1 MKKSI
6 LYILF
11 ALFSLSA
18 AVSLTACKDD
28 GVEISGANKS
38 KTPKNVKLLEYGATS
53 LTICWD
59 FIRGATSYTVQLVDG
74 DMNPVSEALC
84 KTTDAIDYHEFTD
97 LATDRIYYGRVR
109 ANYPYSST
117 SDWVYVTANEQPAM
131 LMASVVS
138 SNSTRSSRSMPRRGR
153 RSPTSGR
160 IPKMRRPTPR
170 ASTTSNC
177 SVTRRAANC
186 MSAGW
191 PTANSRRTKASS
203 PPWRVIPSCGS
214 PSRGSIPKRP
224 TTPGL
229 PMPASA
235 TS

>member
-38 KTPKNVKLLEYGATS
+38 KTPKNVKLLEYGPTS

-74 DMNPVSEALC
+74 EMNPVSEALC

-109 ANYPYSST
+109 ANFPYSST

-131 LMASVVS
+131 LMASAI
-138 SNSTRSSRSMPRRGR
+138 T
-153 RSPTSGR
+153 
-160 IPKMRRPTPR
+160 
-170 ASTTSNC
+170 
-177 SVTRRAANC
+177 
-186 MSAGW
+186 
-191 PTANSRRTKASS
+191 
-203 PPWRVIPSCGS
+203 PPWTAP
-214 PSRGSIPKRP
+214 
-224 TTPGL
+224 PGL
-229 PMPASA
+229 RIQSA
-235 TS
+235 VSYEKISVLAFSSQLTS

>member
-38 KTPKNVKLLEYGATS
+38 KTPKNVKLLEYGPTS

-74 DMNPVSEALC
+74 EMNPVSEALC

-109 ANYPYSST
+109 AILDVEMSI
-117 SDWVYVTANEQPAM
+117 PAQM
-131 LMASVVS
+131 VRDVELAV
-138 SNSTRSSRSMPRRGR
+138 
-153 RSPTSGR
+153 
-160 IPKMRRPTPR
+160 
-170 ASTTSNC
+170 
-177 SVTRRAANC
+177 
-186 MSAGW
+186 
-191 PTANSRRTKASS
+191 SRRCPIETCLHAGGEIMG
-203 PPWRVIPSCGS
+203 RNEVMA
-214 PSRGSIPKRP
+214 RARA
-224 TTPGL
+224 L
-229 PMPASA
+229 VR
-235 TS
+235 

>member
-74 DMNPVSEALC
+74 EMNPVSEALC

-97 LATDRIYYGRVR
+97 LAADRIYYGL
-109 ANYPYSST
+109 S
-117 SDWVYVTANEQPAM
+117 
-131 LMASVVS
+131 L
-138 SNSTRSSRSMPRRGR
+138 
-153 RSPTSGR
+153 
-160 IPKMRRPTPR
+160 IH
-170 ASTTSNC
+170 
-177 SVTRRAANC
+177 
-186 MSAGW
+186 
-191 PTANSRRTKASS
+191 
-203 PPWRVIPSCGS
+203 I
-214 PSRGSIPKRP
+214 
-224 TTPGL
+224 
-229 PMPASA
+229 
-235 TS
+235 

>member
-18 AVSLTACKDD
+18 AVLLTACKDD

-74 DMNPVSEALC
+74 EMNPVSEALC

-97 LATDRIYYGRVR
+97 LAADRIYYGRVR
-109 ANYPYSST
+109 ANFPYSST

-131 LMASVVS
+131 LMASVGILELDPKLTL
-138 SNSTRSSRSMPRRGR
+138 NAATGSTLTYEWSY
-153 RSPTSGR
+153 TDDAA
-160 IPKMRRPTPR
+160 TD
-170 ASTTSNC
+170 A
-177 SVTRRAANC
+177 TR
-186 MSAGW
+186 
-191 PTANSRRTKASS
+191 
-203 PPWRVIPSCGS
+203 
-214 PSRGSIPKRP
+214 
-224 TTPGL
+224 L
-229 PMPASA
+229 
-235 TS
+235 

>member
-74 DMNPVSEALC
+74 EMNPVSEALC

-97 LATDRIYYGRVR
+97 LAADRIYYGRVR

-131 LMASVVS
+131 LMASVGILELDPKLTL
-138 SNSTRSSRSMPRRGR
+138 NAGR

-191 PTANSRRTKASS
+191 PTENSRRTKASS
-203 PPWRVIPSCGS
+203 PPWRVIPS
-214 PSRGSIPKRP
+214 
-224 TTPGL
+224 
-229 PMPASA
+229 
-235 TS
+235 

>member
-38 KTPKNVKLLEYGATS
+38 KTPKNVKLLEYGPTS

-74 DMNPVSEALC
+74 EMNPVSEALC

-97 LATDRIYYGRVR
+97 LATGYTTAASG
-109 ANYPYSST
+109 PT
-117 SDWVYVTANEQPAM
+117 SPTPPPRTGYTSRQ
-131 LMASVVS
+131 
-138 SNSTRSSRSMPRRGR
+138 TSSRP
-153 RSPTSGR
+153 
-160 IPKMRRPTPR
+160 
-170 ASTTSNC
+170 C
-177 SVTRRAANC
+177 
-186 MSAGW
+186 
-191 PTANSRRTKASS
+191 
-203 PPWRVIPSCGS
+203 
-214 PSRGSIPKRP
+214 
-224 TTPGL
+224 
-229 PMPASA
+229 
-235 TS
+235 